1 MKNRFFTLI
10 TPAIL
15 LIGCLIFVGLGVVN
29 LNQMKKYP
37 EVQATVTKVEQE
49 LDTAGDTSDVDETVW
64 VHYIVA
70 DKEYDEVL
78 QFHEVDKL
86 KVGDTITVRYNPEKP
101 NYVTAGKT
109 STSIM
114 YIAFGSLFGIGGL
127 AMLARIIKNR

>member
-29 LNQMKKYP
+29 LNQMKKFP

-109 STSIM
+109 STSII

>member
-1 MKNRFFTLI
+1 MKRLNLI
-10 TPAIL
+10 VPAIL
-15 LIGCLIFVGLGVVN
+15 IIGCLIFVGLGVVN
-29 LNQMKKYP
+29 LNQVKKFP

-49 LDTAGDTSDVDETVW
+49 LNTAGDTSDVDETVW

-86 KVGDTITVRYNPEKP
+86 QVGDTITVRYNPEKP

-109 STSIM
+109 STAII
-114 YIAFGSLFGIGGL
+114 YIGLGALFGIGGL
-127 AMLARIIKNR
+127 GMLVRIIRNR

>member
-1 MKNRFFTLI
+1 MKRLNLI
-10 TPAIL
+10 VPAIL
-15 LIGCLIFVGLGVVN
+15 IIGCLIFVGLGVVN
-29 LNQMKKYP
+29 LNQVKKFP

-49 LDTAGDTSDVDETVW
+49 LNTAGYTSDVDETVW

-86 KVGDTITVRYNPEKP
+86 QVGDTITVRYNPEKP

-127 AMLARIIKNR
+127 AMLARFIKNR

>member
-29 LNQMKKYP
+29 LNQMKKFP
-37 EVQATVTKVEQE
+37 EVRATVTKVEQE

>member
-1 MKNRFFTLI
+1 MKRLNLI
-10 TPAIL
+10 VPAIL
-15 LIGCLIFVGLGVVN
+15 IIGCLIFVGLGVVN
-29 LNQMKKYP
+29 LNQVKKFP

-49 LDTAGDTSDVDETVW
+49 LNTAGDTSDVDETVW

-78 QFHEVDKL
+78 QFHEVDKF

-109 STSIM
+109 STAII
-114 YIAFGSLFGIGGL
+114 YIGLGALFGIGGL
-127 AMLARIIKNR
+127 AMLVRIIRNR

>member
-29 LNQMKKYP
+29 LNQMKKFP

-127 AMLARIIKNR
+127 AMLARFIKNR

>member
-29 LNQMKKYP
+29 LNQMKKFP

-86 KVGDTITVRYNPEKP
+86 QVGDTITVRYNPEKP

-127 AMLARIIKNR
+127 AMLARFIKNR

>member
-127 AMLARIIKNR
+127 AMLARFIKNR

>member
-1 MKNRFFTLI
+1 MKRLNLI
-10 TPAIL
+10 VPAIL
-15 LIGCLIFVGLGVVN
+15 IIGCLIFVGLGVVN
-29 LNQMKKYP
+29 LNQVKKFP
-37 EVQATVTKVEQE
+37 EVQATVTKVEKE
-49 LDTAGDTSDVDETVW
+49 LNTAGDTSDVDETVW

-86 KVGDTITVRYNPEKP
+86 QVGDTITVRYNPEKP

-127 AMLARIIKNR
+127 AMLARFIKNR

>member
-1 MKNRFFTLI
+1 MKRLNLI
-10 TPAIL
+10 VPAIL
-15 LIGCLIFVGLGVVN
+15 IIGCLIFVGLGVVN
-29 LNQMKKYP
+29 LNQVKKFP

-49 LDTAGDTSDVDETVW
+49 LNTAGDTSDVDETVW

-78 QFHEVDKL
+78 QFHEVDKF

-109 STSIM
+109 STAII
-114 YIAFGSLFGIGGL
+114 YIGLGALFGIGGL
-127 AMLARIIKNR
+127 GMLVRIIRNR

>member
-1 MKNRFFTLI
+1 MKRLNLI
-10 TPAIL
+10 VPAIL
-15 LIGCLIFVGLGVVN
+15 SIGCLIFVGLGVVN
-29 LNQMKKYP
+29 LNQVKKFP

-49 LDTAGDTSDVDETVW
+49 LNTAGDTSDVDETVW

-86 KVGDTITVRYNPEKP
+86 QVGDTITVRYNPEKP

-127 AMLARIIKNR
+127 AMLARFIKNR